1 MAKAKKKAS
10 AKKSAAKKAV
20 KRAASAPLKAA
31 AKNTKQAASAVRDFQ
46 QQSAKMY
53 QMPFAAGDVNKAAK
67 EFQSMTEN
75 AVKAST
81 DFFQQFFG
89 QAPGF
94 DAKAFSQFDPSKAF
108 AQFDPTKAFS
118 QFDPSKAF
126 AQFAGAAKAG
136 EQAFSFGK
144 DAGAQVQK
152 GAQSATRAVNEAAE
166 LSRENAE
173 AAMQCGNIAVSVSKN
188 ISAEI
193 INYANK
199 SFAQNVEL
207 SKQIFNCRTLN
218 DMFDLSSKFFKSNL
232 DGFFNE
238 SVKVSELAFQGASE
252 ISEPL
257 NERISD
263 STERFVKAVAA

>member
-1 MAKAKKKAS
+1 MAKKKKPA
-10 AKKSAAKKAV
+10 AKKRATAPLKSAAA
-20 KRAASAPLKAA
+20 
-31 AKNTKQAASAVRDFQ
+31 KQATSTAQNWQ
-46 QQSAKMY
+46 QQSAKLY
-53 QMPFAAGDVNKAAK
+53 QVPFAQGDVNKAAK
-67 EFQSMTEN
+67 EFQSLTEN

-89 QAPGF
+89 SAPSF
-94 DAKAFSQFDPSKAF
+94 DAKAFGQFDPSKM
-108 AQFDPTKAFS
+108 
-118 QFDPSKAF
+118 F
-126 AQFAGAAKAG
+126 AQFADVAKGG
-136 EQAFSFGK
+136 EKAFTFGK
-144 DAGAQVQK
+144 DAGAKLQK
-152 GAQSATRAVNEAAE
+152 GAQGATKAVNDAME

-173 AAMQCGNIAVSVSKN
+173 ACVECGNIAVSVSKN
-188 ISAEI
+188 ISAEL

-218 DMFDLSSKFFKSNL
+218 DMFDLSSKFFKNNL

-257 NERISD
+257 NERISE

>member
-1 MAKAKKKAS
+1 MSKSTKKKPAAKKRA
-10 AKKSAAKKAV
+10 AAPLKSAAK
-20 KRAASAPLKAA
+20 
-31 AKNTKQAASAVRDFQ
+31 QATSQ
-46 QQSAKMY
+46 NWTQQSAKMY
-53 QMPFAAGDVNKAAK
+53 QLPFAQGDVNKAAK
-67 EFQSMTEN
+67 DFQSMTEN

-81 DFFQQFFG
+81 DFMQQFFG
-89 QAPGF
+89 NAPQF
-94 DAKAFSQFDPSKAF
+94 DMSKTFAQFDPSKMF
-108 AQFDPTKAFS
+108 N
-118 QFDPSKAF
+118 
-126 AQFAGAAKAG
+126 QFAEAAKGG
-136 EQAFSFGK
+136 EKAFSFGK
-144 DAGAQVQK
+144 DAGAQFQK
-152 GAQSATRAVNEAAE
+152 GAQGATKAVNEAVE

-173 AAMQCGNIAVSVSKN
+173 AAMECGNIAVNVSKN

-199 SFAQNVEL
+199 AFAQNVEL

-238 SVKVSELAFQGASE
+238 SVKVSELAFAGASE

-257 NERISD
+257 NERFSE

>member
-1 MAKAKKKAS
+1 MSKKKKTTAKKRPA
-10 AKKSAAKKAV
+10 AQLKSATKSVA
-20 KRAASAPLKAA
+20 
-31 AKNTKQAASAVRDFQ
+31 KQAASNANTWT

-53 QMPFAAGDVNKAAK
+53 QLPFAQADVGQATKQ
-67 EFQSMTEN
+67 FQSMAES

-81 DFFQQFFG
+81 DMMQQFFG
-89 QAPGF
+89 GAQGF
-94 DAKAFSQFDPSKAF
+94 DASKAFSQFDPSKAF
-108 AQFDPTKAFS
+108 AQFDPSKAFA

-126 AQFAGAAKAG
+126 AKFADAGKAS
-136 EQAFSFGK
+136 EKAFSYGK
-144 DAGAQVQK
+144 DAGAQLQK
-152 GAQSATRAVNEAAE
+152 GAQGATKAVNEAVE

-173 AAMQCGNIAVSVSKN
+173 AAMQCGNIAVNVSKN

-218 DMFDLSSKFFKSNL
+218 DMFDLSSKFMKSNL

-257 NERISD
+257 NERLSE
-263 STERFVKAVAA
+263 STERLVKAVAA

>member
-1 MAKAKKKAS
+1 MSKRKTKKPA
-10 AKKSAAKKAV
+10 AKKSAAKK
-20 KRAASAPLKAA
+20 RASAPLKSATA
-31 AKNTKQAASAVRDFQ
+31 KQATSQDWT
-46 QQSAKMY
+46 QQSAKLY
-53 QMPFAAGDVNKAAK
+53 QLPFAQGDMNKAAK
-67 EFQSMTEN
+67 DMQSMTEQ

-81 DFFQQFFG
+81 DLMQQFFG
-89 QAPGF
+89 GAKGF
-94 DAKAFSQFDPSKAF
+94 DTSKLLSQFDPSKAF
-108 AQFDPTKAFS
+108 AQFDASKAFG
-118 QFDPSKAF
+118 QFDPSKMF
-126 AQFAGAAKAG
+126 SQFADAAKG
-136 EQAFSFGK
+136 SEKAFSFGK
-144 DAGAQVQK
+144 DASAHLQKSAQGATK
-152 GAQSATRAVNEAAE
+152 AVNEAVE

-199 SFAQNVEL
+199 AFAQNVEL

-232 DGFFNE
+232 DGLFNE
-238 SVKVSELAFQGASE
+238 SLKVSELAFSGASE

-257 NERISD
+257 NERVAE

>member
-1 MAKAKKKAS
+1 MAKAKKKKAS
-10 AKKSAAKKAV
+10 AKKAV

-31 AKNTKQAASAVRDFQ
+31 AKNTKQAASLARDWQ
-46 QQSAKMY
+46 QQSAKLY
-53 QMPFAAGDVNKAAK
+53 QMPFAQGDVNKAAK

-108 AQFDPTKAFS
+108 AQF
-118 QFDPSKAF
+118 
-126 AQFAGAAKAG
+126 AGAAKAG

-144 DAGAQVQK
+144 DAGSQIQK

-173 AAMQCGNIAVSVSKN
+173 AAMQCGNIAVNVSKN

-257 NERISD
+257 NERLSD